1 MKLQTLFK
9 DLPVQC
15 TQGAKE
21 VEITGISSHSK
32 FIAPGN
38 LFIAKKGTKY
48 DGSSFVKEAISA
60 GAAAILTEI
69 YNPFFATTP
78 QIIHPQVS
86 SIEGA
91 VASRFYRSPSQ
102 ELFLVGVTG
111 TNGKTTTSYLIH
123 HLLDDK
129 ETPAG
134 LMGTIECIIGESRFP
149 SHLTTPDLLT
159 NQKLLREMV
168 DRSVQ
173 TAVMEVTSHALDQNR
188 VEGIDFNVAI
198 FTNLSQDHLDY
209 HETMEKYREAKQK
222 LFTSLDSPEKVAIVN
237 QDDPSFAKLISKTK
251 GKIITY
257 GLNKEAMVRAEEI
270 QSTLQGT
277 SFRFVSPEASFTI
290 ETPLLGQ
297 FNIYN
302 ALAATIVALLRKLP
316 IPKIQKK
323 LKSFAGV
330 PGRLE
335 KVENPKQLHLIVDFA
350 HTEDALKNVLL
361 TLGKIKKGKLIT
373 LFGCGGD
380 RDKDKRPKMGRVAEE
395 LSDQLIITSDNPR
408 GEEPSQIC
416 EEILLGLKGEKP
428 CIVEVDRRKAIEKA
442 ISLTGPQDILLI
454 AGRGH
459 EPFQKI
465 GNYLLPF
472 DDREVVR
479 CLASS

>member
-9 DLPVQC
+9 NLPVQS

-21 VEITGISSHSK
+21 VVITGISSHSK

-38 LFIAKKGTKY
+38 LFIAKKGAKY
-48 DGSSFVKEAISA
+48 DGSSFIKEAISA

-78 QIIHPQVS
+78 QIIYPQIS
-86 SIEGA
+86 SIEGTI
-91 VASRFYRSPSQ
+91 ASRFYRFPSQ
-102 ELFLVGVTG
+102 DLFLIGITG

-134 LMGTIECIIGESRFP
+134 LIGTIECIIGESRFP

-209 HETMEKYREAKQK
+209 HETMEKYIEAKQK
-222 LFTSLDSPEKVAIVN
+222 LFASLNSPEKVAIVN
-237 QDDPSFAKLISKTK
+237 QDDPSFTKLISQTK

-277 SFRFVSPEASFTI
+277 SFTFVSPEASFTI

-302 ALAATIVALLRKLP
+302 TLAATTVALLRKLP
-316 IPKIQKK
+316 ISKIQKK

-335 KVENPKQLHLIVDFA
+335 KIENPRQLHLIVDFA
-350 HTEDALKNVLL
+350 HTEDALRNVLL
-361 TLGKIKKGKLIT
+361 TLGRIKKGKLIT

-416 EEILLGLKGEKP
+416 EEIFLGLKGDKP
-428 CIVEVDRRKAIEKA
+428 CVVEVDRRKAIEKG
-442 ISLTGPQDILLI
+442 ISLTGPQDILLV

-465 GNYLLPF
+465 GNCLLPF